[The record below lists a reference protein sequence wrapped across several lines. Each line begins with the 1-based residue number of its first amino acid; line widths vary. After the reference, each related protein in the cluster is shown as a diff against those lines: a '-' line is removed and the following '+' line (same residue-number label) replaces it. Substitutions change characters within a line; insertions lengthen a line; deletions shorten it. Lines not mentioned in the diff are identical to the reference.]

1 MLSMLLEIP
10 LPLWARVFAIGSAAL
25 VSLALYGAF
34 VVRIQEGGLTPK
46 SKLCNL
52 SLSPFSMVGSMLP
65 YWFPAMTKKSV
76 KKAAM
81 NLLVVG
87 TTNRPDSKVALR
99 EMIAPFALVILSPL
113 IAGTFFGNS
122 RSMPRS
128 NHRPLQYLLRLRR
141 N

>member
-25 VSLALYGAF
+25 VSLALY
-34 VVRIQEGGLTPK
+34 
-46 SKLCNL
+46 
-52 SLSPFSMVGSMLP
+52 
-65 YWFPAMTKKSV
+65 AMTKKSV